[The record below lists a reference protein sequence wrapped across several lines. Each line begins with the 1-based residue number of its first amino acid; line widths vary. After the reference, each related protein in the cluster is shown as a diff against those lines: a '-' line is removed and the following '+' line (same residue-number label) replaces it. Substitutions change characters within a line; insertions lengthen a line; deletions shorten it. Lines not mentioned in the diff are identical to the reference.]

1 MNRFIL
7 IFLSFFLLSSSF
19 AKPINPR
26 EVIPP
31 VVIKLADPKLKPIA
45 LTELIIDSQV
55 ISNIATSTYELVFY
69 NPNSRVLEGELV
81 FSLFDGQ
88 SVIDYALQINGKY
101 RQASI
106 VPKAKAT
113 EAYENTIR
121 AQIDPSTIEKTIG
134 NNFKT
139 RLYPIP
145 AKGHKRIKITL
156 QEVLDSR
163 NNKLQYRI
171 PFVSKQALKKLKIN
185 IDLPSLSSKP
195 SSNYDGFQFDKASQ
209 GQSIKL
215 EKTNAIIK
223 KAITIQID
231 SPVEQSTFIQKS
243 AGDSFIFTSV
253 EHHNLMKKQIKPPRN
268 IAILWNKSL
277 SNRLRD
283 TEKELDFLNS
293 YIKKVGTAQVQL
305 IFYSNNSTHKNIG
318 VICAQ
323 GVSCS
328 NGNSFSYL
336 KKIIKNQHFDGTS
349 DYSKVDL
356 SSINADEILLFSNGI
371 RSIYKANLKNINKP
385 ISAINTSLQS
395 DTDLLKRYAHIS
407 NGHFIDL
414 NKVSIEEGIKQFFS
428 HKTLIKVLETSSNI
442 ERENVFVTF
451 QNNRLGVF
459 AKSAKGAQQLNSAD
473 WIKLAITRQGE
484 TFQKEIKLL
493 NIVPVKQNINSLW
506 ASQKINYLSFDYA
519 KNKDAIIDLAKK
531 YKVLTKDV
539 SLIVLDRVE
548 DYVRYEISPPSEL
561 SKQYAKLL
569 KLKVNEK
576 IYEKE
581 QALVE
586 SIKLLQEQQVWY
598 NKTFPKTKP
607 APVDRKKIAKSEV
620 SSELEQD
627 VPVMAME
634 PAPAP
639 RRALS
644 SPAPIAV
651 LKKAKSK
658 KLADASSNSGSS
670 QAKIKLKAFDPKAP
684 YIKKIKATDKSKWL
698 EAYYIQKKSHITQAM
713 FYVDVA
719 DLFYKN
725 NMKKEALV
733 ILSNI
738 LELDFDNTELL
749 RVFAL
754 KAMEVGEYKLAIK
767 AFEKVKEL
775 RPFEPQSLR
784 DLALAY
790 SKNKEPQK
798 AVNMLYDILVRK
810 WDSRF
815 SGIKIVIIN
824 ELNNILA
831 KHKNVDKS
839 KIDSRLISNMPVD
852 LRIVINWSSD
862 NTDID
867 LWVIDPYKEKTFY
880 SNKISRI
887 GGKIS
892 NDITQGYGPEEFMI
906 KDAVAGTYKIQT
918 EYYGNSQQKLAIPV
932 TIRAQIFSQFSKIGE
947 VQKDLVLRLKNEKA
961 VIDIGEFLFEK

>member
-1 MNRFIL
+1 MIGFFMNKFIF
-7 IFLSFFLLSSSF
+7 IVLSFFLLGNSF
-19 AKPINPR
+19 AKPINNR
-26 EVIPP
+26 VIIPP
-31 VVIKLADPKLKPIA
+31 VVVKLADPKLKPIS

-55 ISNIATSTYELVFY
+55 ISNIATSSYELVFY
-69 NPNSRVLEGELV
+69 NPNNRVLEGELV

-121 AQIDPSTIEKTIG
+121 AQIDPSIIEKTIG

-156 QEVLDSR
+156 QEILDSR

-185 IDLPSLSSKP
+185 IDLPSLTSKP
-195 SSNYDGFQFDKASQ
+195 SSSYDGFQFDKASQ

-215 EKTNAIIK
+215 EKTNALIK
-223 KAITIQID
+223 QAITIQID
-231 SPVEQSTFIQKS
+231 NPVKQNSFVQTS
-243 AGDSFIFTSV
+243 AGNSFIFTSV
-253 EHHNLMKKQIKPPRN
+253 KHENLMATTRKAPKN
-268 IAILWNKSL
+268 IAILWNNSF

-283 TEKELDFLNS
+283 TKKELEFLKA
-293 YIKKVGTAQVQL
+293 YIQKAGTAQVQL
-305 IFYSNNSTHKNIG
+305 VFYSNHSTHKNIG
-318 VICAQ
+318 VICAH
-323 GVSCS
+323 GASCS
-328 NGNSFSYL
+328 HGNPFSYL
-336 KKIIKNQHFDGTS
+336 ENEIKNQHFDGTS
-349 DYSKVDL
+349 DYSKIDL
-356 SSINADEILLFSNGI
+356 TRINADEILLFSNGI
-371 RSIYKANLKNINKP
+371 KTIHKADLKNISKP
-385 ISAINTSLQS
+385 ISVINTSLQS
-395 DTDLLKRYAHIS
+395 DTDLLKRYAQAS
-407 NGHFIDL
+407 SGRFIDL
-414 NKVSIEEGIKQFFS
+414 SKVSVDEGMKQFLS
-428 HKTLIKVLETSSNI
+428 NRTLINVLGTSNNI
-442 ERENVFVTF
+442 ERESVFVTF

-459 AKSAKGAQQLNSAD
+459 AKGKQQLSNAD
-473 WIKLAITRQGE
+473 WIKLEIIQQGK
-484 TFQKEIKLL
+484 TLQKDIKLL
-493 NIVPVKQNINSLW
+493 NIVPVKQTINSLW
-506 ASQKINYLSFDYA
+506 ASQKINQLSFNYA
-519 KNKDAIIDLAKK
+519 KNKGAIIDLAKK

-561 SKQYAKLL
+561 RKQYAKLL
-569 KLKVNEK
+569 KLKVNKK

-586 SIKLLQEQQVWY
+586 SIKLLQEQQLWY

-607 APVDRKKIAKSEV
+607 APVMINRKKMTVRNSL
-620 SSELEQD
+620 ELEQAPPRMLASPS
-627 VPVMAME
+627 PVLRQAGFSE
-634 PAPAP
+634 DKKTEEIADN
-639 RRALS
+639 LS
-644 SPAPIAV
+644 IRG
-651 LKKAKSK
+651 AK
-658 KLADASSNSGSS
+658 S
-670 QAKIKLKAFDPKAP
+670 QAKITLKAFDPKAP

-698 EAYYIQKKSHITQAM
+698 EAYYNQKKSHIKQAM

-725 NMKKEALV
+725 NMTKEAII

-738 LELDFDNTELL
+738 VELDFDNSEFL

-754 KAMEVGEYKLAIK
+754 KTMEFGEYKLAIK

-775 RPFEPQSLR
+775 RPFEPQSFR

-790 SKNKEPQK
+790 NKNKEPQK
-798 AVNMLYDILVRK
+798 AANMLYDILVRT

-831 KHKNVDKS
+831 KHKNVNKS
-839 KIDSRLISNMPVD
+839 KIDPRLISNMPVD

-867 LWVIDPYKEKTFY
+867 LWVVDPYKEKTFY

-892 NDITQGYGPEEFMI
+892 NDITRGYGPEEFMI

-918 EYYGNSQQKLAIPV
+918 EYYGSSQQKLAIPV

-961 VIDIGEFLFEK
+961 VIDIGEFLFKK

>member
-1 MNRFIL
+1 MSN
-7 IFLSFFLLSSSF
+7 SF
-19 AKPINPR
+19 AKPISNR
-26 EVIPP
+26 VVIPP

-69 NPNSRVLEGELV
+69 NPNNRILEGELV

-121 AQIDPSTIEKTIG
+121 AQIDPSIIEKAIG

-156 QEVLDSR
+156 QEILDSR

-185 IDLPSLSSKP
+185 IGLPSLSSKP

-215 EKTNAIIK
+215 EKTNALIK
-223 KAITIQID
+223 QAITIQID
-231 SPVEQSTFIQKS
+231 NPVERSSFVQKS
-243 AGDSFIFTSV
+243 AGDSFIFTSL

-268 IAILWNKSL
+268 IAILWNNSL

-283 TEKELDFLNS
+283 IEKELNFLKS
-293 YIKKVGTAQVQL
+293 YIQNVGTAQVQL

-323 GVSCS
+323 GANCS
-328 NGNSFSYL
+328 NGNPFSYL
-336 KKIIKNQHFDGTS
+336 KKLIKNQHFDGTS
-349 DYSKVDL
+349 DYSKIDL
-356 SSINADEILLFSNGI
+356 SKINADEILLFSNGI
-371 RSIYKANLKNINKP
+371 RTIYKANLKNTSKP

-395 DTDLLKRYAHIS
+395 DTDLLKRYAHTS

-414 NKVSIEEGIKQFFS
+414 NKVSVDEGIKQFFS
-428 HKTLIKVLETSSNI
+428 HKTHIKVLETSSNI

-451 QNNRLGVF
+451 ENNRLGVL
-459 AKSAKGAQQLNSAD
+459 AKSAKGSQQLNSAD

-484 TFQKEIKLL
+484 TFQKVIKLS

-506 ASQKINYLSFDYA
+506 ASQKINQLSFDYA

-561 SKQYAKLL
+561 RKKYSELL
-569 KLKVNEK
+569 KLKINKK

-598 NKTFPKTKP
+598 NKAFPKTKP
-607 APVDRKKIAKSEV
+607 KPVTRQKVAESDVSAALEQAAPAMAPVA
-620 SSELEQD
+620 
-627 VPVMAME
+627 A
-634 PAPAP
+634 PARPAP
-639 RRALS
+639 RYEFQ
-644 SPAPIAV
+644 
-651 LKKAKSK
+651 KAKK
-658 KLADASSNSGSS
+658 GKLANKSSVANAKN
-670 QAKIKLKAFDPKAP
+670 QAKITLKAFDPKAP

-698 EAYYIQKKSHITQAM
+698 EAYYIQKKSHIKQAM

-725 NMKKEALV
+725 NMKKEAIV

-738 LELDFDNTELL
+738 LELDFDNSELL

-754 KAMEVGEYKLAIK
+754 KTMEFGEYKLAIK

-775 RPFEPQSLR
+775 RPFEPQSFR

-790 SKNKEPQK
+790 NKNKEPQK
-798 AVNMLYDILVRK
+798 AANMLYDILVRT

-831 KHKNVDKS
+831 KHKNVNKS
-839 KIDSRLISNMPVD
+839 KIDRRLISSMPVD

-867 LWVIDPYKEKTFY
+867 LWVVDPYKEKTFY

-892 NDITQGYGPEEFMI
+892 NDITRGYGPEEFMI

-932 TIRAQIFSQFSKIGE
+932 TIRAQIFSKFSKIGE

>member
-1 MNRFIL
+1 MNKFIF
-7 IFLSFFLLSSSF
+7 IFLSFFLLSNSF
-19 AKPINPR
+19 AKPINNR
-26 EVIPP
+26 VVIPP

-69 NPNSRVLEGELV
+69 NPNNRVLEGELV

-121 AQIDPSTIEKTIG
+121 AQIDPSIIEKTIG
-134 NNFKT
+134 NDFKT

-156 QEVLDSR
+156 QEILDSR

-171 PFVSKQALKKLKIN
+171 PFVSKQALKKLKID

-215 EKTNAIIK
+215 EKTNALIK
-223 KAITIQID
+223 QAITIQID
-231 SPVEQSTFIQKS
+231 NPIEQSSFVQKS
-243 AGDSFIFTSV
+243 ADKSFVFTSV
-253 EHHNLMKKQIKPPRN
+253 EHENLMATQRKAPRN
-268 IAILWNKSL
+268 VAILWNNSL

-283 TEKELDFLNS
+283 TGKELNFLKA
-293 YIKKVGTAQVQL
+293 YIQKAGNAQIQL
-305 IFYSNNSTHKNIG
+305 VFYSNNSRHKNIG

-323 GVSCS
+323 GTSCS
-328 NGNSFSYL
+328 NGNSFNYL
-336 KKIIKNQHFDGTS
+336 KNIIKNQHFDGTS
-349 DYSKVDL
+349 DYSKIDL
-356 SSINADEILLFSNGI
+356 SRVNADEILLFSNGI
-371 RSIYKANLKNINKP
+371 KTIHKAELKNINKP
-385 ISAINTSLQS
+385 ISAINSSLQS
-395 DTDLLKRYAHIS
+395 DTDLLRRYAQAS
-407 NGHFIDL
+407 NGRFIDL
-414 NKVSIEEGIKQFFS
+414 SKVSVDEGIKQLLS
-428 HKTLIKVLETSSNI
+428 NKTQIKVLGTSNNI
-442 ERENVFVTF
+442 ESENVFVTF
-451 QNNRLGVF
+451 QNNRLDIF
-459 AKSAKGAQQLNSAD
+459 AKGSQQLNNAD
-473 WIKLAITRQGE
+473 WIKLEITQQGK
-484 TFQKEIKLL
+484 TLQKDIKLL
-493 NIVPVKQNINSLW
+493 NIIPVKQNINSLW
-506 ASQKINYLSFDYA
+506 ASQKINQLSFDYA
-519 KNKDAIIDLAKK
+519 KNKGAIIELAKK

-561 SKQYAKLL
+561 RKKYSQLL
-569 KLKVNEK
+569 KLKVNKK

-607 APVDRKKIAKSEV
+607 AAVDHQKIAESDV
-620 SSELEQD
+620 SSELEQ
-627 VPVMAME
+627 VAPVMAMM
-634 PAPAP
+634 PAPTP
-639 RRALS
+639 RAVRR
-644 SPAPIAV
+644 PAPLGAF
-651 LKKAKSK
+651 KEAKNK
-658 KLADASSNSGSS
+658 KLADGSSIVGGKS
-670 QAKIKLKAFDPKAP
+670 QAKIILKAFDPKAP
-684 YIKKIKATDKSKWL
+684 YIKKIKAADKSKWL
-698 EAYYIQKKSHITQAM
+698 EAYYIQKKSHIKQAM

-725 NMKKEALV
+725 NMQREAIV

-738 LELDFDNTELL
+738 LELDFDNSEFL

-754 KAMEVGEYKLAIK
+754 KTMEFGEYKLAIK

-775 RPFEPQSLR
+775 RPFEPQSFR

-790 SKNKEPQK
+790 NKNQEPQK
-798 AVNMLYDILVRK
+798 AANMLYDILVRT

-839 KIDSRLISNMPVD
+839 KIDHRLISNMPVD

-880 SNKISRI
+880 SNRISRI

-892 NDITQGYGPEEFMI
+892 NDITRGYGPEEFMI

-918 EYYGNSQQKLAIPV
+918 EYYGNSHQKLAIPV
-932 TIRAQIFSQFSKIGE
+932 TIRAQIFSNFSKIGE